1 MYLASDEKFVSKIL
15 GLGASITTLFLIT
28 GSVTDPVNAPKLF
41 LLGGMAFS
49 LLAILLGRRDG
60 AFFQGNKILIASVVV
75 FVVAAFVATLASESP
90 LTQNLYGTYGR
101 NTGLVA
107 YLSLAIILVAASGL
121 RSLKAFQ
128 TIVVGLLLAGSV
140 NVLYSAYVL
149 AFSDPINWNNPYG
162 ALLGTLGNPN
172 FISSFLGFFIA
183 ACIAF
188 ALNSEAKVSSRL
200 IAIAAT
206 GLAFY
211 EMSFT
216 DSLQGYVVAFACSA
230 FVIYLRIR
238 NSRFRPLSLV
248 YLAAFGIVSLIS
260 VAGVF
265 KIGPLTQYLYQG
277 TMAFREQYWKSAINM
292 GLNNP
297 FTGVGMDAYGDNY
310 RLERD
315 LQALTTPGVQVVSN
329 SAHNV
334 VVEFFASGGILLLT
348 SYLSILI
355 LSLTSIIKF
364 INRSQ
369 KFDPIFATLSA
380 VWLGYQLQSLISINQ
395 IGLAVWGWL
404 LTGAVI
410 GYERATRVNH
420 ESTGATAT
428 SKKLT
433 RKNKN
438 VSFLSV
444 NLFAGIGALV
454 GFLVA
459 VPPLSADMA
468 WASAAKSGNFL
479 NVQTSL
485 TPGYLKPMSSARIVQ
500 VIQLLENSKL
510 HDQAREYALKAVE
523 YNPNSFD
530 SWLALYS
537 IQKST
542 PEDKRIALENL
553 KRLDPLNPD
562 VTKL

>member
-1 MYLASDEKFVSKIL
+1 MYQASDEKLISKIL
-15 GLGASITTLFLIT
+15 AIGATVTTLFLIT

-41 LLGGMAFS
+41 LLGGIAFS
-49 LLAILLGRRDG
+49 LLGVISSRLNREYLRN
-60 AFFQGNKILIASVVV
+60 NKILVSSLVLFTISSI
-75 FVVAAFVATLASESP
+75 VAAFSSSSP
-90 LTQNLYGTYGR
+90 LSQNLYGTYGR

-107 YLSLAIILVAASGL
+107 YLCLAIILFAASGL
-121 RSLKAFQ
+121 RTTKGFQ
-128 TIVVGLLLAGSV
+128 LVVFGLLVAGAV

-149 AFSDPINWNNPYG
+149 AFSDPVNWENPYG

-183 ACIAF
+183 ACISIVLDSTSSKTKRIIGFGF
-188 ALNSEAKVSSRL
+188 AV
-200 IAIAAT
+200 
-206 GLAFY
+206 LAFY
-211 EMSFT
+211 ELSFT
-216 DSLQGYVVAFACSA
+216 DSIQGFVVAFACTA
-230 FVIYLRIR
+230 FVLYLRIR
-238 NSRFRPLSLV
+238 NSRLRLLSWG
-248 YLAAFGIVSLIS
+248 YLAISAILGAIS

-265 KIGPLTQYLYQG
+265 KLGPLTQYLYQG
-277 TMAFREQYWKSAINM
+277 TMAFREQYWKAALNM
-292 GLNNP
+292 GLSHP
-297 FTGVGMDAYGDNY
+297 LTGVGMDAYGDNY

-334 VVEFFASGGILLLT
+334 VIEFFASGGILLLS
-348 SYLSILI
+348 SYIAILI
-355 LSLTSIIKF
+355 LSVVSIVKI
-364 INRSQ
+364 IARSQ
-369 KFDPIFATLSA
+369 KFDPIFATLSS

-410 GYERATRVNH
+410 GYERATRIQSVAGTANLNSKVKKQVNANQVF
-420 ESTGATAT
+420 ST
-428 SKKLT
+428 
-433 RKNKN
+433 
-438 VSFLSV
+438 
-444 NLFAGIGALV
+444 NLFAGIGGLI
-454 GFLVA
+454 GFIIA

-479 NVQTSL
+479 TVQASL
-485 TPGYLKPMSSARIVQ
+485 VPGYMHPTSSARMVQ
-500 VIQLLENSKL
+500 VTQMLENSKL
-510 HDQAREYALKAVE
+510 YDQAREYALKAVE
-523 YNPNSFD
+523 FNPNSFD

-542 PEDKRIALENL
+542 TEEKKLAIQNL